1 VLERI
6 EAWDLT
12 VPHTAWIARHALRT
26 LIKKGDRRALAV
38 IGAGARAEIRLDAFH
53 VTPRRIA
60 LGDELTLTCHLTSAA
75 RASQRLVIDYII
87 HYVKQSGSAS
97 TKVFKW
103 KEVTLAPG
111 EKLTLSK
118 RQRVRDFT
126 TRKHHAGKH
135 LVEVMVNGER
145 VAEDAFHLSLPR

>member
-12 VPHTAWIARHALRT
+12 VPYTAWIAKRALRT

-53 VTPRRIA
+53 VAPHRIS
-60 LGDELTLTCHLTSAA
+60 LGDELTMTCQLTSTSRTA
-75 RASQRLVIDYII
+75 QRLVIDYII

-97 TKVFKW
+97 MKVFKW

-111 EKLTLSK
+111 ENLSLGK